1 MIGIGTVIDLGRGAL
16 GAAAK
21 VVGSFPSF
29 DRKYH
34 INRRLEGPWPE
45 GPYLWLHGASLGECK
60 VLLNLT
66 KLLRR
71 DIPLCP
77 KILLTTQ
84 KVEVVPTLEKM
95 GEGLVDVAIA
105 PADTPAAMSKFIR
118 KVQPQALI
126 LAENELWPGYLSS
139 MSRTS
144 LKPSVALVSGRFRK
158 AFPGMDFS
166 ALGFVCMQTEADRQR
181 VFDAVGNPKFR
192 PMVGGDWKILSLLQS
207 AEAAAP
213 ANEPVAGE
221 SSARENDIQKDV
233 DLALLSVHFPE
244 WESLSE
250 IIRVCKLRNKSVVL
264 MPRRLEEVELFRQ
277 ELQAN
282 NVKVVEWPQVR
293 QGGVTLIDQF
303 GLTGQILE
311 RAQQAFVG
319 GSFCP
324 KPGIH
329 DFWEPLLA
337 KVPTCV
343 GPYAGGHE
351 DLVEEL
357 VQEGVIE
364 RLSSASDFE
373 NLDLVSEKQVQGFLD
388 LEKEKVSDSY
398 RQLLLFLEDLLK

>member
-1 MIGIGTVIDLGRGAL
+1 MIGIGTVIDLGRGIL
-16 GAAAK
+16 GSAAK

-34 INRRLEGPWPE
+34 INRRLDGPWPE
-45 GPYLWLHGASLGECK
+45 GPCLWLHGASLGECK
-60 VLLNLT
+60 VLLNLAE
-66 KLLRR
+66 LLRR
-71 DIPLCP
+71 DLPNCP
-77 KILLTTQ
+77 RILLTTQ
-84 KVEVVPTLEKM
+84 KVEVVPVLEKM
-95 GEGLVDVAIA
+95 GEGLVDVSIA
-105 PADTPAAMSKFIR
+105 PADTPASMSKFIR
-118 KVQPQALI
+118 KVQPQTLI

-158 AFPGMDFS
+158 AFPGIDFS
-166 ALGFVCMQTEADRQR
+166 SIGFACMQTEADRQR
-181 VFDAVGNPKFR
+181 ISESALSSKFW
-192 PMVGGDWKILSLLQS
+192 PMVGGDWKIISFLHDNPTEHL
-207 AEAAAP
+207 
-213 ANEPVAGE
+213 G
-221 SSARENDIQKDV
+221 ARESETATGEGSKDV

-244 WESLSE
+244 WEALSE

-277 ELQAN
+277 ELQIN

-311 RAQQAFVG
+311 RARQSLVG

-357 VQEGVIE
+357 VQEGAIA

-373 NLDLVSEKQVQGFLD
+373 NLDLVDEKQMQGCLD

-398 RQLLLFLEDLLK
+398 QQLLRFLEDLLK